1 LHELGMEAEGDAANP
16 NVGKYLQVGWEDL
29 AG

>member
-1 LHELGMEAEGDAANP
+1 MEAEGDAANP